1 MFVNAFAMTVQ
12 GGQTITLAV
21 AGDWSIRH
29 GLPSLTAIRQLF
41 APTSEV
47 RQITMFVFA
56 TLSYGQ
62 TSTSKTPGANPEFP
76 TAVVA
81 ESASA
86 FIGNLAGAPTNAPTP
101 QEQITKT
108 PGSSAN
114 PEFPTAR
121 APSNAP
127 TLREHVNKTPGST
140 ANSEFPKAG
149 APLRD
154 KKD

>member
-1 MFVNAFAMTVQ
+1 MKA
-12 GGQTITLAV
+12 LALS
-21 AGDWSIRH
+21 A
-29 GLPSLTAIRQLF
+29 TAAAAI
-41 APTSEV
+41 
-47 RQITMFVFA
+47 VFA

-76 TAVVA
+76 TA
-81 ESASA
+81 
-86 FIGNLAGAPTNAPTP
+86 GAPANAPTP

-114 PEFPTAR
+114 PEFPTAG
-121 APSNAP
+121 APTNAP
-127 TLREHVNKTPGST
+127 TLQEQRNKASGSS
-140 ANSEFPKAG
+140 ANPEFPAAG